1 MQSKIDNLVK
11 MYKNNKGKYL
21 FDNVENLEFD
31 ENGNI
36 NISLAFA
43 NGRYYIF
50 VFLLKKTLFR
60 KNKLIYK
67 GLYMNSDK
75 NLMKE
80 YEQLKEKMNALSF
93 DEFIDKYYDLLIN
106 NENKLV

>member
-1 MQSKIDNLVK
+1 MQSKIDKLVK
-11 MYKNNKGKYL
+11 VYQNNKGKYL
-21 FDNVENLEFD
+21 FDEIENLKFD

-43 NGRYYIF
+43 DGKYYIF
-50 VFLLKKTLFR
+50 VFLLKKTLFK

-67 GLYMNSDK
+67 GLYMNSDED
-75 NLMKE
+75 LMNE
-80 YEQLKEKMNALSF
+80 YKQLKQKMNNLSF
-93 DEFIDKYYDLLIN
+93 DEFIDECYDLLIN

>member
-11 MYKNNKGKYL
+11 VYQNNKGKYL
-21 FDNVENLEFD
+21 FDEIENLKFD

-43 NGRYYIF
+43 DGKYYIF
-50 VFLLKKTLFR
+50 VFLLKKTLFK

-67 GLYMNSDK
+67 GLYMNSDED
-75 NLMKE
+75 LMNE
-80 YEQLKEKMNALSF
+80 YKQLKQKMNNLSF
-93 DEFIDKYYDLLIN
+93 DEFIDECYDLLIN

>member
-1 MQSKIDNLVK
+1 MQSKIDKLVK
-11 MYKNNKGKYL
+11 VYQNNKGKYL
-21 FDNVENLEFD
+21 FDEIENLKFD

-43 NGRYYIF
+43 GGKYYIF
-50 VFLLKKTLFR
+50 VFLLKKTLFK

-67 GLYMNSDK
+67 GLYMNSDED
-75 NLMKE
+75 LMNE
-80 YEQLKEKMNALSF
+80 YKQLKQKMNTLSF

>member
-43 NGRYYIF
+43 NGKYYIF
-50 VFLLKKTLFR
+50 IFLLKKTLFR

-75 NLMKE
+75 NLMNE
-80 YEQLKEKMNALSF
+80 YEQLKEKMNMGLKLIMVK
-93 DEFIDKYYDLLIN
+93 FII
-106 NENKLV
+106 

>member
-1 MQSKIDNLVK
+1 MQSKIDKLVK
-11 MYKNNKGKYL
+11 VYQNNKGKYL
-21 FDNVENLEFD
+21 FDEIENLKFD

-43 NGRYYIF
+43 DGKYYIF

-67 GLYMNSDK
+67 GLYMNSDED
-75 NLMKE
+75 LMNE
-80 YEQLKEKMNALSF
+80 YKQLKQKMNNLSF
-93 DEFIDKYYDLLIN
+93 DEFIDECYDLLIN